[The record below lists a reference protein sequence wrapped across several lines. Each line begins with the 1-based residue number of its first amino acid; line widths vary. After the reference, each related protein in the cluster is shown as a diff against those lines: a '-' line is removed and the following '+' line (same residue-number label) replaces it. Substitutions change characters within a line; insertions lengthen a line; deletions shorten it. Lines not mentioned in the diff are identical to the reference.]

1 MGIRI
6 VIDNSGDSR
15 FEFDP
20 ADEDAVAKATERFKE
35 LTSLGYTAAEMT
47 ASCRSRKV
55 TEFDPTGQALTVGPP
70 KPSL

>member
-1 MGIRI
+1 MGIQI

-35 LTSLGYTAAEMT
+35 LTATQQQ
-47 ASCRSRKV
+47 R
-55 TEFDPTGQALTVGPP
+55 
-70 KPSL
+70 